1 MSRLKQLSKFK
12 LTFSVLAIGLL
23 LLPFVTDSRSMLIML
38 TKIFI
43 FAVFAMSYDLLLG
56 YTGIVSFGHAMFFGI
71 GAYTVAICLKA
82 FGPSIPVL
90 LLAVLITIVFTAIV
104 SFLVGLLT
112 LRLKAHFFAM
122 LTLAVAALFLVAAE
136 KWRSLTMGND
146 GFTFTIPEI
155 LRDRVTFYI
164 VALVFMVIVFL
175 FLERF
180 TQSPMGRVLQAI
192 RENEPRVESLG
203 YRVMHYKITA
213 NVIAGIVAGLAG
225 ILYAMSLRFVNTAV
239 FATELTLDA
248 LLITI
253 IGGVGTLFG
262 AIVGAALIEYARH
275 GLMDLASVHWIF
287 ERWVILLGTV
297 FILVVM
303 FFPKGIVGTT
313 QSWWAKRQ
321 MKKANKSKP
330 QPPAKNKNITQDVG

>member
-1 MSRLKQLSKFK
+1 MRALKQLSRFK
-12 LTFSVLAIGLL
+12 LTLAVLTIGLL
-23 LLPFVTDSRSMLIML
+23 LFPFMSDSRTALIML
-38 TKIFI
+38 TQIFI

-56 YTGIVSFGHAMFFGI
+56 YTGIVSFGHAMFFGM
-71 GAYTVAICLKA
+71 GAYAVAICLKT
-82 FGPSIPVL
+82 FGPTVPVVI
-90 LLAVLITIVFTAIV
+90 LAAAITIVITAII

-112 LRLKAHFFAM
+112 LRLRAHFFAM
-122 LTLAVAALFLVAAE
+122 LTLAVSALILVVAE

-146 GFTFTIPEI
+146 GFTFAIPE
-155 LRDRVTFYI
+155 LFRDRVSFYI
-164 VALVFMVIVFL
+164 IALLFLVVMYL

-203 YRVMHYKITA
+203 YKVMHYKIIA
-213 NVIAGIVAGLAG
+213 NVIAGVVAGLAG

-239 FATELTLDA
+239 LSVELTLDI

-262 AIVGAALIEYARH
+262 SVVGAALIEFARH
-275 GLMDLASVHWIF
+275 FLHDLATVHWIF
-287 ERWVILLGTV
+287 ERWVILFGII

-313 QSWWAKRQ
+313 KYWWAQRQ
-321 MKKANKSKP
+321 IKKDQQQKKTTNGSNLP
-330 QPPAKNKNITQDVG
+330 QDIK

>member
-1 MSRLKQLSKFK
+1 MSRLKQLSRFK
-12 LTFSVLAIGLL
+12 LTLSVVAVGLL
-23 LLPFVTDSRSMLIML
+23 MFPFINDSRTAMIML

-56 YTGIVSFGHAMFFGI
+56 YTGIVSFGHAMYFGI
-71 GAYTVAICLKA
+71 GAYTVALCLKA
-82 FGPSIPVL
+82 FGPTIPVV
-90 LLAVLITIVFTAIV
+90 LLAALITIVFTAIV

-122 LTLAVAALFLVAAE
+122 LTLAVAALFLVVAE
-136 KWRSLTMGND
+136 KWRSLTAGND
-146 GFTFTIPEI
+146 GFTFAIPE
-155 LRDRVTFYI
+155 LFRDRLTFYI
-164 VALVFMVIVFL
+164 VALVFMILVYL

-192 RENEPRVESLG
+192 RENEARVESLG

-225 ILYAMSLRFVNTAV
+225 ILYAMSLRFVNTSV

-262 AIVGAALIEYARH
+262 AIVGAAVIEYARH
-275 GLMDLASVHWIF
+275 TLMDLASVHWIF
-287 ERWVILLGTV
+287 GRWVILLGTV

-303 FFPKGIVGTT
+303 FFPKGIVGSTKH
-313 QSWWAKRQ
+313 WWEKRQ
-321 MKKANKSKP
+321 MKKAKVTTSD
-330 QPPAKNKNITQDVG
+330 KNFHQDVS

>member
-1 MSRLKQLSKFK
+1 MSWLGLSKFK
-12 LTFSVLAIGLL
+12 LTLTVILIGLL
-23 LLPFVTDSRSMLIML
+23 LLPFVSDSRTALIML

-43 FAVFAMSYDLLLG
+43 FAIFAMSYDLLLG

-71 GAYTVAICLKA
+71 GAYTVAISLKA
-82 FGPSIPVL
+82 FGPSIPVV
-90 LLAVLITIVFTAIV
+90 LLAVVITIIFTGIV

-122 LTLAVAALFLVAAE
+122 LTLAVSALFLVVAE

-146 GFTFTIPEI
+146 GFTFQIPDL
-155 LRDRVTFYI
+155 LRDRVSFYI
-164 VALVFMVIVFL
+164 VALIFMVVVFL
-175 FLERF
+175 LLERF
-180 TQSPMGRVLQAI
+180 TQSPMGKVLQAI
-192 RENEPRVESLG
+192 RENESRVESLG

-239 FATELTLDA
+239 FTVELTLDA

-262 AIVGAALIEYARH
+262 AIVGAALIEYTRH
-275 GLMDLASVHWIF
+275 ALMDLASVHWIF
-287 ERWVILLGTV
+287 ERWIILLGTV

-313 QSWWAKRQ
+313 KYWWTKRKMSKVKQSKTTT
-321 MKKANKSKP
+321 K
-330 QPPAKNKNITQDVG
+330 G

>member
-1 MSRLKQLSKFK
+1 MSRLKHLSKFK
-12 LTFSVLAIGLL
+12 LTLSVIAIGMLF
-23 LLPFVTDSRSMLIML
+23 LPFVTDSRSAMIML

-82 FGPSIPVL
+82 FGPTIPVV
-90 LLAVLITIVFTAIV
+90 LLAAVITIVFTALV

-122 LTLAVAALFLVAAE
+122 LTLAVSALFLVAAE

-146 GFTFTIPEI
+146 GFTFAIPE
-155 LRDRVTFYI
+155 LFRDRVTFYLI
-164 VALVFMVIVFL
+164 AFIFMVAVFL

-213 NVIAGIVAGLAG
+213 NVIAGVVAGLAG

-262 AIVGAALIEYARH
+262 AIVGAALVEYARH

-313 QSWWAKRQ
+313 KYWWAKRT
-321 MKKANKSKP
+321 MKKVQASKGNGKSKNLP
-330 QPPAKNKNITQDVG
+330 QDVG

>member
-1 MSRLKQLSKFK
+1 MSRLKQLSRFK
-12 LTFSVLAIGLL
+12 LTLAVVAIGLL
-23 LLPFVTDSRSMLIML
+23 VFPFINDSRTAMIML

-56 YTGIVSFGHAMFFGI
+56 YTGIVSFGHAMYFGL
-71 GAYTVAICLKA
+71 GAYTVALCLKA
-82 FGPSIPVL
+82 FGPTIPVVI
-90 LLAVLITIVFTAIV
+90 LAALITIIFTAIV

-122 LTLAVAALFLVAAE
+122 LTLAVAALFLVVAE

-146 GFTFTIPEI
+146 GFTFAIPEAF
-155 LRDRVTFYI
+155 RDRLTFYI
-164 VALVFMVIVFL
+164 ISLVFMILVYL
-175 FLERF
+175 LLERF

-192 RENEPRVESLG
+192 RENEARVASLG

-225 ILYAMSLRFVNTAV
+225 ILYAMSLRFVNTSV

-262 AIVGAALIEYARH
+262 AIVGAAVVEYARH
-275 GLMDLASVHWIF
+275 TLMDLASVHWIF
-287 ERWVILLGTV
+287 GRWVILLGTV

-303 FFPKGIVGTT
+303 FFPKGIVGSTKH
-313 QSWWAKRQ
+313 WWVKRQ
-321 MKKANKSKP
+321 MKKERVTTSDKNLP
-330 QPPAKNKNITQDVG
+330 QDIS

>member
-1 MSRLKQLSKFK
+1 MSWLNQITKFK
-12 LTFSVLAIGLL
+12 LTLSVITIGLL
-23 LLPFVTDSRSMLIML
+23 VLPFVSDSRSLMIML

-43 FAVFAMSYDLLLG
+43 FAIFAMSYDLLLG

-82 FGPSIPVL
+82 FGPSVSVVL
-90 LLAVLITIVFTAIV
+90 VAAVITIIFTAIV

-122 LTLAVAALFLVAAE
+122 LTLAVSALFLVVAE

-146 GFTFTIPEI
+146 GFTFPIP
-155 LRDRVTFYI
+155 DFFSNRVSFYI
-164 VALVFMVIVFL
+164 VALILMVVVFL

-180 TQSPMGRVLQAI
+180 TLSPMGKVLQAI
-192 RENEPRVESLG
+192 RENESRVASLG
-203 YRVMHYKITA
+203 YRVMYYKITA

-239 FATELTLDA
+239 FAVELTLDA

-262 AIVGAALIEYARH
+262 AIVGATLVEYTRH
-275 GLMDLASVHWIF
+275 ALMDLASVHWIF

-313 QSWWAKRQ
+313 KYWWEKRQ
-321 MKKANKSKP
+321 MSKVSESKNSSKSKNLP
-330 QPPAKNKNITQDVG
+330 RDVG

>member
-1 MSRLKQLSKFK
+1 MSRLKQISKFK
-12 LTFSVLAIGLL
+12 FSLSVVAIGMLM
-23 LLPFVTDSRSMLIML
+23 LPFVNDSRTAMIML

-82 FGPSIPVL
+82 FGPTVPVVL
-90 LLAVLITIVFTAIV
+90 LATVITIIFTAIV

-122 LTLAVAALFLVAAE
+122 LTLAVAALFLVIAE
-136 KWRSLTMGND
+136 KWRSVTMGND
-146 GFTFTIPEI
+146 GFTFAIPEI
-155 LRDRVTFYI
+155 FRDRVSFYFI
-164 VALVFMVIVFL
+164 ALIFMILVYL

-213 NVIAGIVAGLAG
+213 NVIAGVVAGLAG

-262 AIVGAALIEYARH
+262 AIVGAALVEYARH
-275 GLMDLASVHWIF
+275 ALMDLASVHWIF
-287 ERWVILLGTV
+287 GRWVILLGTV

-303 FFPKGIVGTT
+303 FFPKGIVGSTKY
-313 QSWWAKRQ
+313 WWAKRQ
-321 MKKANKSKP
+321 MAKANKIQSASSSK
-330 QPPAKNKNITQDVG
+330 NLDRDVS